1 MYSILSVDDE
11 LDMEMLITQKFR
23 KQIKNNEYCFY
34 FAHNGIEALTQLE
47 KHPEIFLVLS
57 DINMP
62 EMDGLTFLSEIKLLK
77 KNEIRTVMVSAYGDM
92 ENIRTAMNRGA
103 FDFVTKPIN
112 FDDLEITLKKTLDEI
127 ETYKKFQNDR
137 DKLISIQK
145 DLAIAYDIQQSMLPK
160 KFPAFP
166 DRKDFDLHGLLEPA
180 KFVGGDL
187 FDFFLIDEDHLFFM
201 IGDVSDKGVPAAL
214 FMAISKTLFKS
225 HYSCNPHQDIA
236 EVAKKINRTLATDNS
251 SLMFVTTFICILDLK
266 TGDVDYVDGGH
277 EQPIILRAGN
287 EIEVLKKVTNLPMA
301 IDPDFPY
308 VVSTFHLNPGDAI
321 LLYTDGLED
330 ALNIESKR
338 YTIKPSIEVLKSIPA
353 NETPMNINNALL
365 AKIKEYI
372 GDVNQFDDIT
382 LITVRFNG
390 N

>member
-1 MYSILSVDDE
+1 MSQSLQSGVKILVVDDE
-11 LDMEMLITQKFR
+11 SDMEPMIRQKFR
-23 KQIKNNEYCFY
+23 RHIREKTFDFE
-34 FAHNGIEALTQLE
+34 FAFNGIEALE
-47 KHPEIFLVLS
+47 KIKELKNP
-57 DINMP
+57 
-62 EMDGLTFLSEIKLLK
+62 GLK
-77 KNEIRTVMVSAYGDM
+77 TVIVSAYGDM
-92 ENIRTAMNRGA
+92 DNIRTAMNRGA
-103 FDFVTKPIN
+103 FDFITKPVN

-187 FDFFLIDEDHLFFM
+187 FDFFLIDEVHLFFM